1 LFGAARGDQ
10 PGTFYDAAE
19 RRLWRIADAEQRMNM
34 SGLIAKTE
42 LTTLERC
49 EWLLTALVCNAVG
62 QKPQRCIPWLKKET
76 YGR

>member
-1 LFGAARGDQ
+1 
-10 PGTFYDAAE
+10 
-19 RRLWRIADAEQRMNM
+19 MNM
-34 SGLIAKTE
+34 SGLIAKSE

-76 YGR
+76 YGG